1 MAKYANIIIDI
12 SHEKLDKTFQ
22 YRIPPEIKD
31 EITEGM
37 QVIVPFGNRTIKGYV
52 IELTDKAE
60 FDTAKLK
67 DIKAVDNNAM
77 QIESQFIALAA
88 WMRKNYGGTMN
99 QALKTV
105 IPIKEKA
112 KEKKSRLVRLVLPFN
127 EAASLLEELKRKHRT
142 ARARLLEALLEETVL
157 SYDVITKKLHITA
170 DVIKAMMQQGVI
182 TVEEVRTYRNPVRTQ
197 EKGAYTLT
205 LNAMQQKV
213 VDAVIENA
221 RTEKKPCLIH
231 GVTGSGKTEVYMELI
246 AEAAGRGKQ
255 SIVLI
260 PEIALTY
267 QTVMRFYHR
276 FGDRVSIMNSKL
288 SPGERSDQFE
298 RAKKGE
304 IDVMIGPRSALFT
317 PFSNLGYI
325 IIDEEHEGT
334 YKSETIPRYHA
345 RETAIERARMSGA
358 TVILGSA
365 TPSIESFYHA
375 KKGDYLLLSMDK
387 RVKEKPLPQCEIVDL
402 REELKAR
409 NFSILSRSLHK
420 KIEQRLLRKEQVM
433 LFINRRG
440 MAGFVS
446 CRACG
451 HVMKCPHCDVSL
463 HAHNNGK
470 LICHYCGYEQN
481 HVKICPNCGS
491 KYISG
496 FKAGTQKIEEL
507 VKKEFPKARILRMD
521 FDTTRS
527 KDSYEKILSA
537 FANQEADILIGT
549 QMIVKGHDF
558 PNVTL
563 VGALAAD
570 LSLNAVDYRAGERTF
585 QLLTQAVGRAGRGE
599 KPGMAVIQT
608 YHPEHYSIQTA
619 AEQDYRTFYEKEM
632 DYRRLMGYPPAAELL
647 AIHGAGEDEAHLTQ
661 AMEYIRRY
669 LIRIRGNREVQ
680 IIGPA
685 SEAVS
690 KINDLY
696 RMAVYVR
703 APQEEVLA
711 ELREKLERYI
721 EINKGFRTVYL
732 QFDFSRK
739 Y

>member
-52 IELTDKAE
+52 LELTDKAE

-197 EKGAYTLT
+197 EMGAYTLT

-387 RVKEKPLPQCEIVDL
+387 RVKEKPLPECEIVDL

-409 NFSILSRSLHK
+409 NFSILSRSLHE

-481 HVKICPNCGS
+481 HVKICPSCGS

-563 VGALAAD
+563 VGVLAAD
-570 LSLNAVDYRAGERTF
+570 LSLYVSDYHAAERTF
-585 QLLTQAVGRAGRGE
+585 QLLTQAVGRSGRGDR
-599 KPGMAVIQT
+599 PGHAVIQT
-608 YHPEHYSIQTA
+608 YQPEHYSIQA
-619 AEQDYRTFYEKEM
+619 AAIQDYEKFYKEEM
-632 DYRRLMGYPPAAELL
+632 GYRMLLDYPPAA
-647 AIHGAGEDEAHLTQ
+647 HMMTVFGACQDEEFLKK
-661 AMEYIRRY
+661 AMYYIEVFIRRVSPKEE
-669 LIRIRGNREVQ
+669 LHM
-680 IIGPA
+680 IGPA
-685 SEAVS
+685 SASVGKVKDVYRQVLHLKHTDIRFLTAV
-690 KINDLY
+690 
-696 RMAVYVR
+696 
-703 APQEEVLA
+703 
-711 ELREKLERYI
+711 REKLEKYI
-721 EINKGFRTVYL
+721 EINSGFRKIYI
-732 QFDFSRK
+732 QFDMN
-739 Y
+739 